1 MRRSFITSAFL
12 ALAASASAQSPV
24 SPGWSALSGCWI
36 PIPSDAR
43 VVAPSNPRACVLPT
57 GTNSAELVTIIDDR
71 ITERTR
77 IDADGQRHEVSKQ
90 GCTGWESASFSADGR
105 RLYLQSEQSCI
116 GGMTRKTS
124 GVFAL
129 ASDGDWI
136 NAVNVSADS
145 ANSLRVTRYKPAV
158 LTTTMPAEVRNA
170 LEAREVSDRTS
181 RMAAQSM
188 VGTNAVIEAS
198 KFLNA
203 PVTEAWLAELDQD
216 FNLDEKTLIR
226 LADAGVPPSV
236 IDVMVA
242 VSNPEVFDVRA
253 TGSGIAATESDS
265 MRLRRQA
272 RYNDCS
278 NPIID
283 PWAYYAYDPCDPY
296 HRYSYYRS
304 RAYRNG
310 YGYGYDRYAGY
321 GAYDPYGYNY
331 RDYGPPVVIIVRGSA
346 SDPALG
352 RGRMTK
358 DGYRRDDGTPARGT
372 GERSG
377 TSTATTSTT
386 SKGES
391 RPATESTTGS
401 SSSGSSGR
409 TATRKPPAD

>member
-1 MRRSFITSAFL
+1 MRRIFITSAFF

-57 GTNSAELVTIIDDR
+57 GPNSAELVTIVDDK

-90 GCTGWESASFSADGR
+90 GCRGWESASFSADGR

-116 GGMTRKTS
+116 GGMARKTS

-145 ANSLRVTRYKPAV
+145 ANSLRVTRYEPAL
-158 LTTTMPAEVRNA
+158 LTTVIPAEVRDA
-170 LEAREVSDRTS
+170 LEPREVSDRTA

-188 VGTNAVIEAS
+188 VSTNAVIEAS
-198 KFLNA
+198 KFLSA

-216 FNLDEKTLIR
+216 FNLDEKTLLR
-226 LADAGVPPSV
+226 LADAGVAPSV

-242 VSNPEVFDVRA
+242 VSNPRVFAVRA
-253 TGSGIAATESDS
+253 TGSGITTTESDS
-265 MRLRRQA
+265 LRLSRQA
-272 RYNDCS
+272 RYKDCS
-278 NPIID
+278 NPMID

-304 RAYRNG
+304 RAYRSG
-310 YGYGYDRYAGY
+310 YGYAYDPYLGY

-331 RDYGPPVVIIVRGSA
+331 RDFGRPVVIIVRGSP
-346 SDPALG
+346 SDPAAG
-352 RGRMTK
+352 RGKMTK
-358 DGYRRDDGTPARGT
+358 DGYRRDNGTSARGT
-372 GERSG
+372 AEQSRP
-377 TSTATTSTT
+377 STT

-391 RPATESTTGS
+391 RPAEQKPAESTSGS

-409 TATRKPPAD
+409 TATRKPPAV

>member
-36 PIPSDAR
+36 PIPSDGR
-43 VVAPSNPRACVLPT
+43 VVAASTPRACVLPT
-57 GTNSAELVTIIDDR
+57 GTNSAELVTIVDDK

-90 GCTGWESASFSADGR
+90 GCAGWESASFSTDGR

-116 GGMTRKTS
+116 GGTTRKTS
-124 GVFAL
+124 GMFAL

-145 ANSLRVTRYKPAV
+145 ANSLRVTRYRPAV
-158 LTTTMPAEVRNA
+158 LTTLIPAEVRNA
-170 LEAREVSDRTS
+170 LESREMSDRTS
-181 RMAAQSM
+181 RVAAQSM
-188 VGTNAVIEAS
+188 VSTNAVIEAS
-198 KFLNA
+198 KMLSA

-226 LADAGVPPSV
+226 LADAGVAPSV

-242 VSNPEVFDVRA
+242 VSNPAVFAVRA
-253 TGSGIAATESDS
+253 TGSGVLTTENDS
-265 MRLRRQA
+265 LRLRRQA
-272 RYNDCS
+272 QYDDCR
-278 NPIID
+278 NPVID

-304 RAYRNG
+304 RSYR
-310 YGYGYDRYAGY
+310 YGYGNRYDPYLGY

-331 RDYGPPVVIIVRGSA
+331 RDYGHPVVIIVRGSA
-346 SDPALG
+346 SDPAPG

-372 GERSG
+372 AEQSR
-377 TSTATTSTT
+377 TSAPATSTT

-391 RPATESTTGS
+391 QRTTESTSGS

-409 TATRKPPAD
+409 TATKKPPAD